1 MCCSKKLYFTQR
13 DKRNYCKLGSDMAG
27 WHPDKY
33 WVSNRLIRRLL
44 HAVRN
49 DDPKMNIEIVYYQS
63 PIGALEIRSN
73 GNAISDVLFVNS
85 WKGAK
90 INEEELNFTSPKSPV
105 IKTCIK
111 QLDEYFA
118 GKRTEF
124 TIHTSQVGTPFQQ
137 SVWAELCRI
146 PYGRTISYLEL
157 SKRIGNV
164 KAIRAVG
171 TANGNNSI
179 CIIVP
184 CHRVIGSNG
193 ELVGY
198 GGDLWRKKWLLEH
211 EGKIANGVQTL
222 F

>member
-1 MCCSKKLYFTQR
+1 MSCLMYPLQR
-13 DKRNYCKLGSDMAG
+13 TYILFKRAKEIHVN
-27 WHPDKY
+27 
-33 WVSNRLIRRLL
+33 WVSA
-44 HAVRN
+44 H
-49 DDPKMNIEIVYYQS
+49 MNIEIIYYQS
-63 PIGALEIRSN
+63 PIGALEIRST
-73 GNAISDVLFVNS
+73 GSAISDILFVNS

-90 INEEELNFTSPKSPV
+90 INEDELSFVKPKTPV
-105 IKTCIK
+105 VKACIK
-111 QLDEYFA
+111 QLNEYFA
-118 GKRTEF
+118 GTRTEF
-124 TIHTSQVGTPFQQ
+124 TIPTLQVGTTFQQ
-137 SVWAELCRI
+137 TIWAELGNI
-146 PYGRTISYLEL
+146 PFGRTISYLEL

-179 CIIVP
+179 SIVIP

-193 ELVGY
+193 DLVGY

>member
-1 MCCSKKLYFTQR
+1 
-13 DKRNYCKLGSDMAG
+13 
-27 WHPDKY
+27 
-33 WVSNRLIRRLL
+33 
-44 HAVRN
+44 
-49 DDPKMNIEIVYYQS
+49 MNIEMVYYNS
-63 PIGALEIRSN
+63 PIGALEIRSS

-90 INEEELNFTSPKSPV
+90 IDETTLSFIKPKSPI
-105 IKTCIK
+105 IKNCIK

-118 GKRTEF
+118 GTRRIF
-124 TIHTSQVGTPFQQ
+124 TITTLQTGTTFQQ
-137 SVWAELCRI
+137 TVWAELCNI
-146 PYGRTISYLEL
+146 PYGRTISYLDL
-157 SKRIGNV
+157 SKKIGNT

-171 TANGNNSI
+171 TANGNNSVS
-179 CIIVP
+179 IIVP

-211 EGKIANGVQTL
+211 ESKIANGVQTL

>member
-1 MCCSKKLYFTQR
+1 
-13 DKRNYCKLGSDMAG
+13 
-27 WHPDKY
+27 
-33 WVSNRLIRRLL
+33 
-44 HAVRN
+44 
-49 DDPKMNIEIVYYQS
+49 MNIEIVYYQS
-63 PIGALEIRSN
+63 PLGVLEIRST
-73 GNAISDVLFVNS
+73 GSAISDVLFVNS

-90 INEEELNFTSPKSPV
+90 INETELSFVKPKSPV
-105 IKTCIK
+105 IKACIK

-118 GKRTEF
+118 GLRTEF
-124 TIHTSQVGTPFQQ
+124 TIHTLQVGTAFQQ
-137 SVWAELCRI
+137 TVWVALSNI

-179 CIIVP
+179 CIIIP

-193 ELVGY
+193 DLIGY

>member
-1 MCCSKKLYFTQR
+1 
-13 DKRNYCKLGSDMAG
+13 
-27 WHPDKY
+27 
-33 WVSNRLIRRLL
+33 
-44 HAVRN
+44 
-49 DDPKMNIEIVYYQS
+49 MNVEIAYYQS
-63 PIGALEIRSN
+63 PLGALEIRST
-73 GNAISDVLFVNS
+73 GSAISEILFVNS

-90 INEEELNFTSPKSPV
+90 INEAELSFVKPKSAI
-105 IKTCIK
+105 IKSSIK

-124 TIHTSQVGTPFQQ
+124 TVHIAQVGTEFQQ
-137 SVWAELCRI
+137 QVWAELCKI
-146 PYGRTISYLEL
+146 PYGRTISYMEL
-157 SKRIGNV
+157 SKRIGNT

-211 EGKIANGVQTL
+211 ENKVANGVQTL

>member
-1 MCCSKKLYFTQR
+1 
-13 DKRNYCKLGSDMAG
+13 MA
-27 WHPDKY
+27 
-33 WVSNRLIRRLL
+33 R
-44 HAVRN
+44 RN
-49 DDPKMNIEIVYYQS
+49 DEAISQLKDCFTSFAMTVLQMNIEIVYYQS
-63 PIGALEIRSN
+63 PLGALEIRST
-73 GNAISDVLFVNS
+73 GSAISDVLFVNS

-90 INEEELNFTSPKSPV
+90 VNEEELSFVHSTPGVKPKSAI
-105 IKTCIK
+105 IKSCVK

-124 TIHTSQVGTPFQQ
+124 TIHTSQVGTEFQQ
-137 SVWAELCRI
+137 MVWAELCKI
-146 PYGRTISYLEL
+146 PFGRTISYMEL
-157 SKRIGNV
+157 SKRIGNI

-171 TANGNNSI
+171 TANGNNSV

-193 ELVGY
+193 DLVGY

>member
-1 MCCSKKLYFTQR
+1 
-13 DKRNYCKLGSDMAG
+13 
-27 WHPDKY
+27 
-33 WVSNRLIRRLL
+33 
-44 HAVRN
+44 
-49 DDPKMNIEIVYYQS
+49 MNIEIVYYKS
-63 PIGALEIRSN
+63 PVGVLEIRGN
-73 GNAISDVLFVNS
+73 GSAISHILFVNS
-85 WKGAK
+85 WKGVK
-90 INEEELNFTSPKSPV
+90 INEDELSFTKPKSAA

-118 GKRTEF
+118 GTRTEF
-124 TIHTSQVGTPFQQ
+124 TINLLQVGTDFQQ
-137 SVWAELCRI
+137 TVWAELCNI
-146 PYGRTISYLEL
+146 SYGRTISYLEL

-193 ELVGY
+193 DLIGY

-211 EGKIANGVQTL
+211 EGKVANGVQTL

>member
-1 MCCSKKLYFTQR
+1 
-13 DKRNYCKLGSDMAG
+13 
-27 WHPDKY
+27 
-33 WVSNRLIRRLL
+33 
-44 HAVRN
+44 
-49 DDPKMNIEIVYYQS
+49 MNIEIAYYQS
-63 PIGALEIRSN
+63 PLGILEIRST
-73 GNAISDVLFVNS
+73 GSSISEVLFVNS

-90 INEEELNFTSPKSPV
+90 LAETDLSFTKPKSPV
-105 IKTCIK
+105 IKACIK

-118 GKRTEF
+118 GTRTVF
-124 TIHTSQVGTPFQQ
+124 NIHTSQVGTDFQQ
-137 SVWAELCRI
+137 TVWAALCNI
-146 PYGRTISYLEL
+146 PFGRTISYLEL
-157 SKRIGNV
+157 SKRLGNV

-193 ELVGY
+193 DLVGY

>member
-1 MCCSKKLYFTQR
+1 
-13 DKRNYCKLGSDMAG
+13 
-27 WHPDKY
+27 
-33 WVSNRLIRRLL
+33 
-44 HAVRN
+44 
-49 DDPKMNIEIVYYQS
+49 MNIEVIYFQS
-63 PIGALEIRSN
+63 PLGVLEIRSA
-73 GNAISDVLFVNS
+73 GNALSEVLFLNS

-90 INEEELNFTSPKSPV
+90 VDEAQISFIKPKST
-105 IKTCIK
+105 ILKNCIK

-118 GKRTEF
+118 GKRFEF
-124 TIHTSQVGTPFQQ
+124 NLPVLQTGTDFQQ
-137 SVWAELCRI
+137 KVWTKLCTI
-146 PYGRTISYLEL
+146 SYGKTISYLEL

-193 ELVGY
+193 DLVGY
-198 GGDLWRKKWLLEH
+198 GGDLWRKKWLLELEAKYAH
-211 EGKIANGVQTL
+211 GVQTL

>member
-1 MCCSKKLYFTQR
+1 
-13 DKRNYCKLGSDMAG
+13 
-27 WHPDKY
+27 
-33 WVSNRLIRRLL
+33 
-44 HAVRN
+44 
-49 DDPKMNIEIVYYQS
+49 MNIEMVYYQS
-63 PIGALEIRSN
+63 PVGVLEIRSN
-73 GNAISDVLFVNS
+73 GHAISDVLFLNS
-85 WKGAK
+85 WKGNK
-90 INEEELNFTSPKSPV
+90 IDEAEIEFTAPKSAA
-105 IKTCIK
+105 IKNCIK

-124 TIHTSQVGTPFQQ
+124 KMDTAQVGTDFQQ
-137 SVWAELCRI
+137 TVWKELLNI
-146 PYGRTISYLEL
+146 PYGKTISYMEL

-179 CIIVP
+179 SIIIP

-193 ELVGY
+193 SLVGY

-211 EGKIANGVQTL
+211 EAKFAHGVQSL

>member
-1 MCCSKKLYFTQR
+1 
-13 DKRNYCKLGSDMAG
+13 
-27 WHPDKY
+27 
-33 WVSNRLIRRLL
+33 
-44 HAVRN
+44 
-49 DDPKMNIEIVYYQS
+49 MNIEIVYYQS
-63 PIGALEIRSN
+63 PLGVLEIRSN
-73 GNAISDVLFVNS
+73 GNAISDILFLNS
-85 WKGAK
+85 WRGTKVDETA
-90 INEEELNFTSPKSPV
+90 INFVKPQSPV
-105 IKTCIK
+105 IKNCIK

-124 TIHTSQVGTPFQQ
+124 TVPFAQVGTEFQQ
-137 SVWAELCRI
+137 GVWKELCNI
-146 PYGRTISYLEL
+146 PYAKTISYLEL
-157 SKRIGNV
+157 SKRIGNI

-193 ELVGY
+193 DLVGY

-211 EGKIANGVQTL
+211 EAKYAYGVQTL

>member
-1 MCCSKKLYFTQR
+1 
-13 DKRNYCKLGSDMAG
+13 
-27 WHPDKY
+27 
-33 WVSNRLIRRLL
+33 
-44 HAVRN
+44 
-49 DDPKMNIEIVYYQS
+49 MNIEIAYYQS
-63 PIGALEIRSN
+63 PLGVLEIRST
-73 GNAISDVLFVNS
+73 GSTISDVLFVNS

-90 INEEELNFTSPKSPV
+90 INEAEMSFAKPRATIIKS
-105 IKTCIK
+105 CFK

-118 GKRTEF
+118 GKRTVF
-124 TIHTSQVGTPFQQ
+124 TIHTAQVGTEFQQ
-137 SVWAELCRI
+137 TVWAALNNI

-179 CIIVP
+179 CIIIP

-193 ELVGY
+193 DLVGY

-211 EGKIANGVQTL
+211 EGKFANGVQTL

>member
-1 MCCSKKLYFTQR
+1 
-13 DKRNYCKLGSDMAG
+13 
-27 WHPDKY
+27 
-33 WVSNRLIRRLL
+33 
-44 HAVRN
+44 
-49 DDPKMNIEIVYYQS
+49 MNIEIVYYQS
-63 PIGALEIRSN
+63 PLGVLEIRST
-73 GNAISDVLFVNS
+73 GSAISDVLFVNS

-90 INEEELNFTSPKSPV
+90 VNEADISFIKPKSPA
-105 IKTCIK
+105 IKNCIK

-118 GKRTEF
+118 GTRTEF
-124 TIHTSQVGTPFQQ
+124 TIHTSQVGTEFQQ
-137 SVWAELCRI
+137 TVWAGLCNI

>member
-1 MCCSKKLYFTQR
+1 
-13 DKRNYCKLGSDMAG
+13 
-27 WHPDKY
+27 
-33 WVSNRLIRRLL
+33 
-44 HAVRN
+44 
-49 DDPKMNIEIVYYQS
+49 MNIEIVYYKS
-63 PIGALEIRSN
+63 PVGVLEIRSS

-90 INEEELNFTSPKSPV
+90 VDEAALSFVKPKSPV
-105 IKTCIK
+105 IKNCLK
-111 QLDEYFA
+111 QLDEYFD
-118 GKRTEF
+118 GTRTEF
-124 TIHTSQVGTPFQQ
+124 HLHTSQVGTEFQQ
-137 SVWAELCRI
+137 TVWTELCNI

-179 CIIVP
+179 SIIVP

-193 ELVGY
+193 DLIGY